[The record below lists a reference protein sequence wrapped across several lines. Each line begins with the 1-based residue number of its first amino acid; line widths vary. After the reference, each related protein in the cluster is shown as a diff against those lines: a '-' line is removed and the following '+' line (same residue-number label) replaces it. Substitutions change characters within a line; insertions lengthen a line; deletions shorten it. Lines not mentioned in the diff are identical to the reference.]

1 MLALVLRKQY
11 PNLHCY
17 AFGTPGSIVDNRTAK
32 GTNTWFLTVHPSP
45 VVVFNKPAVTARVS
59 FWW

>member
-32 GTNTWFLTVHPSP
+32 GTKLGFSLYIPLP
-45 VVVFNKPAVTARVS
+45 AVVFNKPAVTARVS

>member
-32 GTNTWFLTVHPSP
+32 GTKLASHGASLFLPLRLTVM
-45 VVVFNKPAVTARVS
+45 ARVL
-59 FWW
+59 FLL

>member
-32 GTNTWFLTVHPSP
+32 GTELFCPLRIPLLPLRLASP
-45 VVVFNKPAVTARVS
+45 L
-59 FWW
+59 